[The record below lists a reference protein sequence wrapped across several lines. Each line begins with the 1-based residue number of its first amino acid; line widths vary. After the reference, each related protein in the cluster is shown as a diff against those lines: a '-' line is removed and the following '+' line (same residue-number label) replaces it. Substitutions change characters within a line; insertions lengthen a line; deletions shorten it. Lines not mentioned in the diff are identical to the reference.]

1 MEKAILVASLKTPRS
16 SGSEALATLPDS
28 VPWVEVRADLVGDLF
43 PDEVRQSFRGGLLYT
58 LRSRA
63 EGGNSEATGRERRQ
77 RLLNAAASYDLID
90 LEGERD
96 LTPEILHAI
105 PPDERMSAPL
115 LQAGVESG
123 VGSWRL
129 T

>member
-16 SGSEALATLPDS
+16 SVSEALATLPDS

-77 RLLNAAASYDLID
+77 RRLKPAAANPHID
-90 LEGERD
+90 PEGERD
-96 LTPEILHAI
+96 QTPAI
-105 PPDERMSAPL
+105 PRWRKSSVPSLENC
-115 LQAGVESG
+115 SG
-123 VGSWRL
+123 IPKP
-129 T
+129 